1 MLSTDT
7 VHALTGWLLTAT
19 EAPDI
24 PALPRTRRPGPHAGN
39 HHARTSHR
47 PVCNLLLLH
56 DGPAFDMGPDSRC
69 MTGAPVAIDPHLL
82 DSHRGGLPDLLPD
95 LAAALHPHRP
105 AAPAQHGAALHG
117 DTLHGVAD
125 AVTDLLT
132 TAGPGMRL
140 VACAVLYDDIHTG
153 TATSAA
159 TPGGGTGE
167 QCTLTAVRRADAVDV
182 DGRVYQAVCL
192 PGTSATAIVDDEPDP
207 HDTPATQP
215 GLTALLAA
223 AGRTGPRDASTMDG
237 GA

>member
-24 PALPRTRRPGPHAGN
+24 PALPRTRRPGPHPGN
-39 HHARTSHR
+39 HRTRTSHR

-56 DGPAFDMGPDSRC
+56 DGPAFDVGPHSRC
-69 MTGAPVAIDPHLL
+69 MTGAPVAINRHLL
-82 DSHRGGLPDLLPD
+82 DAHRGGLPDLLPD

-105 AAPAQHGAALHG
+105 AATAPHG
-117 DTLHGVAD
+117 DILHGVSD
-125 AVTDLLT
+125 AVSDLLA

-153 TATSAA
+153 TATCAD
-159 TPGGGTGE
+159 TPGDGTVE
-167 QCTLTAVRRADAVDV
+167 QFTVTAVRRADAVDV
-182 DGRVYQAVCL
+182 DGRAYQAVCL
-192 PGTSATAIVDDEPDP
+192 PGASATVIVDDEPDP
-207 HDTPATQP
+207 YDSPATLP

-223 AGRTGPRDASTMDG
+223 AGRTGPRDVSTMDG
-237 GA
+237 GG